1 MLVTAQSS
9 LIDVPPGGS
18 ADVVLDVRNTSEI
31 IDGVTTRIIGVPAAE
46 VVSRPALL
54 PLFPDASGQVTVS
67 VGLPASYPAGRHPVT
82 VEVASAGAGQPSAY
96 LDLDLLVAPRP
107 ELSMSCRPQ
116 LIRARRQARFAVH
129 LSNSG
134 NLPLDVE
141 LTAVDADRAVTT
153 AFQPARLRV
162 AAGSVVACLLTVRGP
177 RMITGAE
184 LDRTLTVRASAQAA
198 GPAVPD
204 GPTVHYTGEDEDESW
219 LDELRAPGGGRHSSD
234 PRPA

>member
-1 MLVTAQSS
+1 M
-9 LIDVPPGGS
+9 
-18 ADVVLDVRNTSEI
+18 VLDVRNTSEI

-54 PLFPDASGQVTVS
+54 PLFPDASGQVTMS

-96 LDLDLLVAPRP
+96 LDLDLLVAARP
-107 ELSMSCRPQ
+107 ELSLSCRPQ

-134 NLPLDVE
+134 NVPLDVE
-141 LTAVDADRAVTT
+141 LAAVDADRAVSTT
-153 AFQPARLRV
+153 FQPARLRV
-162 AAGSVVACLLTVRGP
+162 EADSALTCLLTVRGP

-184 LDRTLTVRASAQAA
+184 LDRTLTVRATARA
-198 GPAVPD
+198 G
-204 GPTVHYTGEDEDESW
+204 
-219 LDELRAPGGGRHSSD
+219 RPGGRWTGRPCTTPAGTRTRNGWTSCG
-234 PRPA
+234 RPAGTAPTPVGTAPARARPSRR